1 MRVSSPAF
9 FSIWMP
15 FKSLW
20 FVNSSSIF
28 FLYNLS
34 FEEHGLLNYILPPF
48 GFSQLK
54 MNSVI
59 QHILLCSCI
68 SATGSRGLTRLKS
81 HALGK
86 AVDRMS
92 VDSLHR
98 SWGAP
103 APSVLTLFSVYS
115 PVLGLGHPTPT
126 PSPSCYLKL
135 ALRTVQWPTGYSG
148 ALWFSNLSD
157 VPPASL
163 PNRHQL
169 HKSLVSVGG
178 HSCILMV
185 RDPGL
190 PWHSLYGKCF
200 PWSSGFTKWFLCKS
214 FCGHRKIQK
223 LGWLFWTIFPEF

>member
-1 MRVSSPAF
+1 MGCSII
-9 FSIWMP
+9 FS
-15 FKSLW
+15 
-20 FVNSSSIF
+20 
-28 FLYNLS
+28 
-34 FEEHGLLNYILPPF
+34 HPPF

-54 MNSVI
+54 MYSVI

-68 SATGSRGLTRLKS
+68 SATGSRGLTRLKP

-86 AVDRMS
+86 SVDRMS

-98 SWGAP
+98 GWGAP
-103 APSVLTLFSVYS
+103 APSVLILFSVYS
-115 PVLGLGHPTPT
+115 PVLGLGHPHPRPRPQLLSQIGPRDCPVSTHWIFW
-126 PSPSCYLKL
+126 SSLVLKSV
-135 ALRTVQWPTGYSG
+135 RC
-148 ALWFSNLSD
+148 
-157 VPPASL
+157 PPASL

-185 RDPGL
+185 RDLGL

-223 LGWLFWTIFPEF
+223 LD